1 MACRAYKVQV
11 CPKRTQD
18 PPDREGTGS
27 VVGIHFEVAGMYTGT
42 LIRDLMTTVEQAERR
57 AEQYR
62 TANDRERHSILAM
75 QFPITEGD
83 QVFMGA
89 A

>member
-18 PPDREGTGS
+18 PLDREGTGS
-27 VVGIHFEVAGMYTGT
+27 VVGIHLEVAGMYTGT
-42 LIRDLMTTVEQAERR
+42 LIGDLMTTVEQAELR
-57 AEQYR
+57 AEQHR
-62 TANDRERHSILAM
+62 IANDQELHAIFEM